1 MQQHFPDSLV
11 IQISLLQGMTLHP
24 QPVIAVSP
32 QNWKKKIVSLFYV
45 KVYKVSGT
53 VKCMRAELG
62 SRIFD
67 VKVLFF

>member
-32 QNWKKKIVSLFYV
+32 QIFWKNSIFSLFYV
-45 KVYKVSGT
+45 KVYGKWNSEMYESGT
-53 VKCMRAELG
+53 G
-62 SRIFD
+62 
-67 VKVLFF
+67 